1 MIQFTIFSAL
11 LTVNCLAIILEEV
24 EDWYPLGDLLHID
37 KEVLDAIK
45 NCCFGKEKISSFI
58 HAMLSRWFREDPEQP
73 IKVLIAGLKSLG
85 KDDIAT
91 KVSRLFSFGKSSCE
105 H

>member
-1 MIQFTIFSAL
+1 M
-11 LTVNCLAIILEEV
+11 
-24 EDWYPLGDLLHID
+24 EDWYPLGDLLNID

-45 NCCFGKEKISSFI
+45 LCCIGKDKMSSFI
-58 HAMLSRWFREDPEQP
+58 YTMLSRWFREDPEQP

-91 KVSRLFSFGKSSCE
+91 KVSSLFSFGKSSRE
-105 H
+105 Y

>member
-1 MIQFTIFSAL
+1 M
-11 LTVNCLAIILEEV
+11 
-24 EDWYPLGDLLHID
+24 EDWYPLGELLHID

-45 NCCFGKEKISSFI
+45 NYCNGKEKTSSFI
-58 HAMLSRWFREDPEQP
+58 YTMLSRWFREDPEQP
-73 IKVLIAGLKSLG
+73 IKVLIASLKSLG

-105 H
+105 Y